1 MGIFKKMMFS
11 FTVVSLLT
19 VIVGVVA
26 LSGIRKLDHELQ
38 VVSLNRLPSVQALLT
53 LAEAQAATD
62 GAQKTLLQNDL
73 TIEDRQALM
82 SRIEEAAIR
91 YDGAWSIYALLE
103 HSAEETEMINQLSE
117 VWAQWTDGSRIFME
131 LANQYEISGSNEDF
145 LAMRDQLMVSNRESY
160 DFSHQLVSELS
171 ALNISAAEM
180 DQMSAQDA
188 SKMVSTI
195 TMATMLVSFITAML
209 LGSMLSRSFIK
220 PIKNLQKALKQLSE
234 NGGDLTAEILVKSKD
249 EIGEMAFAVNAF
261 IEKIREIIAES
272 MEESELMGSDA
283 SLSKSQMIQMHEELI
298 EISSTTQQL
307 SAGMQQTAASSEGIL
322 QTLEKL
328 ESVVHSLGSQSD
340 TCHEFASISS
350 QKALDISQKANQ
362 SKKDALLVFENSKNT
377 LHHAIIET
385 KAVEEIHLLSDGILE
400 IASQTNLL
408 ALNAAIE
415 AARAGDAGRG
425 FGVVASEIK
434 KLAEASQKSVGQIQK
449 VTVQIENAVLHLVN
463 SSQQMVNFIENQ
475 VIGDYVVL
483 EKTGESYL
491 KDADYYKLMSE
502 QLKEMSIVMDHAF
515 SGVSL
520 SISEIS
526 KATTESSAGTHIIS
540 EKNTK
545 VVEYGKMA
553 LDQSIQIEEISIK
566 LMTKLSQFQV
576 HKKNEDFIGVEIEE
590 TERNENIIEYSE
602 IL

>member
-19 VIVGVVA
+19 VIVGVVS

-53 LAEAQAATD
+53 LAEAQATTD
-62 GAQKTLLQNDL
+62 GAQKTLLQSAL

-91 YDGAWSIYALLE
+91 YDGAWSNYALLE
-103 HSAEETEMINQLSE
+103 HSVEETELINQLSE
-117 VWAQWTDGSRIFME
+117 VWTQWTDGSRIFME

-145 LAMRDQLMVSNRESY
+145 QAMRDQLMVSNRESY
-160 DFSHQLVSELS
+160 DFSHQIVSELS

-188 SKMVSTI
+188 SKMVMTI
-195 TMATMLVSFITAML
+195 TMATMFISFITAML

-220 PIKNLQKALKQLSE
+220 PIKNLQMALKQLSE

-272 MEESELMGSDA
+272 MEESKLMGSDA
-283 SLSKSQMIQMHEELI
+283 SLSKFQMIQMHEELI

-322 QTLEKL
+322 QTLENL
-328 ESVVHSLGSQSD
+328 ESVVQSLGSQSE
-340 TCHEFASISS
+340 TCHEFARNSS
-350 QKALDISQKANQ
+350 QKALEISQKANQ

-449 VTVQIENAVLHLVN
+449 VTIQIENAVLYLVN
-463 SSQQMVNFIENQ
+463 SSQQMVSFIENQ
-475 VIGDYVVL
+475 VINDYVVL
-483 EKTGESYL
+483 ERTGESYL

-502 QLKEMSIVMDHAF
+502 KLKEMSLIMDRAF

-526 KATTESSAGTHIIS
+526 KATTESSAGTHIIA

-545 VVEYGKMA
+545 VVDYGKMA
-553 LDQSIQIEEISIK
+553 LDQSIQIEEISRN

-576 HKKNEDFIGVEIEE
+576 HKKNEDFVGVEIEE